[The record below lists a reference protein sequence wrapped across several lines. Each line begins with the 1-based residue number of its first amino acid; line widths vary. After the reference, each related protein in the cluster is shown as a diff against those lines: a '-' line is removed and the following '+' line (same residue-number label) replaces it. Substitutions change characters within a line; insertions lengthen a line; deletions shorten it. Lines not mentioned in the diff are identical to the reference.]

1 MHKGSRQ
8 LVSNTDTQQRGCHTT
23 WAARLSHH
31 STTPK
36 ATHVQ
41 IVAHGVV
48 NPAFSKQSMAHFVLM
63 SAAMAHSFPT
73 FVMSLIAM

>member
-1 MHKGSRQ
+1 MGSKMVTPQ
-8 LVSNTDTQQRGCHTT
+8 HTT
-23 WAARLSHH
+23 R
-31 STTPK
+31 K

-48 NPAFSKQSMAHFVLM
+48 NPAFSKQSMPHFVLM